1 MKLLLDTH
9 ILLWWLS
16 SAPQLSQRA
25 QQLIAARENI
35 VFISSASI
43 WEIRI
48 KEALGKIE
56 IPQNFE
62 EQLDLEPFEKLSV
75 TCRHAHA
82 LKTLPLAH
90 RDPFD
95 RMLITQALIEDITLV
110 THDESVSRY
119 KVPHLVV

>member
-1 MKLLLDTH
+1 MRNLPGFLNFLEV
-9 ILLWWLS
+9 
-16 SAPQLSQRA
+16 AA
-25 QQLIAARENI
+25 Q
-35 VFISSASI
+35 
-43 WEIRI
+43 
-48 KEALGKIE
+48 
-56 IPQNFE
+56 PQNFE

-75 TCRHAHA
+75 TCRHTHA

-110 THDESVSRY
+110 THDESVNCY